1 MKSIF
6 SLLIFLIF
14 SNYCHAHKPK
24 FKVERFGSVK
34 TFFRSGFNFGDKTI
48 ESQEMKIHIIGKL
61 SQIISKRLNLKDT
74 LMIEYDRSYNKNEL
88 TILENDNSNYKV
100 LGLAEASV
108 IKSNGKGIAVRII
121 AENVNITDVLKLVE
135 YTILNRKKINKFLIP
150 TDYNYSYTDE
160 NIITVLANS
169 NDLIQKI
176 TKKQSNL
183 IDEIINNEVELL
195 NNGFSK
201 TKILWKNGNF
211 IFGIND
217 IPPTKGNYLKLET
230 EKYAIKDFK
239 YYVENTWN
247 DFFVIFNDSNCF
259 TYFDGKKE
267 NISSQKLDEKISDFY
282 PFRLN
287 KDKIANKIL
296 LIPFNNDVFYVYTIN
311 KKLLQ
316 KIE

>member
-14 SNYCHAHKPK
+14 SNYYTGHKPK
-24 FKVERFGSVK
+24 FKMERFGNVK
-34 TFFRSGFNFGDKTI
+34 TFFRSGFNFGDKTR
-48 ESQEMKIHIIGKL
+48 ESQEMKIHVIGKL
-61 SQIISKRLNLKDT
+61 SEILAKRLNLKDT
-74 LMIEYDRSYNKNEL
+74 LMIEYERSYNDKKL
-88 TILENDNSNYKV
+88 IILECDNSNYKV
-100 LGLAEASV
+100 LGLNEGV
-108 IKSNGKGIAVRII
+108 IMKSNNRGLAVRII
-121 AENVNITDVLKLVE
+121 DKNIDVIDVLKLVE

-150 TDYNYSYTDE
+150 TDYNYSYNDE

-169 NDLIQKI
+169 DDLIQKI
-176 TKKQSNL
+176 TKNQSNL

-201 TKILWKNGNF
+201 TKISWKNGEF
-211 IFGIND
+211 IFGFND
-217 IPPTKGNYLKLET
+217 VPPTNGNYLKLKT

-247 DFFVIFNDSNCF
+247 DFFVIFNDSNGF
-259 TYFDGKKE
+259 TYFDGREE
-267 NISSQKLDEKISDFY
+267 NTSSQKVNEKISDFY

-287 KDKIANKIL
+287 KDKISNKIL
-296 LIPFNNDVFYVYTIN
+296 LIPFNNDGFYVYKIN

>member
-1 MKSIF
+1 
-6 SLLIFLIF
+6 
-14 SNYCHAHKPK
+14 
-24 FKVERFGSVK
+24 
-34 TFFRSGFNFGDKTI
+34 
-48 ESQEMKIHIIGKL
+48 
-61 SQIISKRLNLKDT
+61 
-74 LMIEYDRSYNKNEL
+74 
-88 TILENDNSNYKV
+88 
-100 LGLAEASV
+100 
-108 IKSNGKGIAVRII
+108 
-121 AENVNITDVLKLVE
+121 VE

-150 TDYNYSYTDE
+150 TDHNYSYDDE

-169 NDLIQKI
+169 DDLIQKI

-201 TKILWKNGNF
+201 TKISWKNGNF

-259 TYFDGKKE
+259 TYFNGRKE
-267 NISSQKLDEKISDFY
+267 NTFSQKLDEKISDFY

-287 KDKIANKIL
+287 KDKISNKIL
-296 LIPFNNDVFYVYTIN
+296 LIPFNIYGFYFYKIK